1 MQETTKLIYRGCAYE
16 IVPTQQPQETDD
28 RWKNASTEEDKIT
41 LVYRGCQYE
50 YQPCR
55 EQKISVADENTETI
69 ELIYRGCNYHYI
81 TKSQSESNRSRI
93 VNWRFRAPQNI
104 HS

>member
-1 MQETTKLIYRGCAYE
+1 MQEIIKLFYRGCAYE
-16 IVPTQQPQETDD
+16 IVSTQQPQEIDD

-55 EQKISVADENTETI
+55 EQKISVADENIETI
-69 ELIYRGCNYHYI
+69 ELTYRGCNYHYI
-81 TKSQSESNRSRI
+81 TKYQSESNRSRI
-93 VNWRFRAPQNI
+93 VNWRFRALQNI